1 MQSAGSDL
9 KDAAQS
15 LTKAL
20 GAMGTFTLP
29 GDEALMVV
37 PKDLRSSIKVS
48 PFISE
53 HGYVCTYAL
62 NFALSFWS
70 VYTL

>member
-1 MQSAGSDL
+1 MQSARSGL

-15 LTKAL
+15 LPKAL
-20 GAMGTFTLP
+20 GVMGTFTLP

-37 PKDLRSSIKVS
+37 PKGLRSSIKVS
-48 PFISE
+48 PFISD

-62 NFALSFWS
+62 NFVMSFWL
-70 VYTL
+70 V